1 MAVPDVTTK
10 ALHEL
15 ISLRGRV
22 AVVTGAGRGI
32 GLAVARRLAEAGA
45 DVAVGDLDEET
56 ARGGAEE
63 LLAFGVRS
71 FGTTLDV
78 SAEPSVRQ
86 LADRTESELGPIYIW
101 VNNAGIY
108 PSTPVLDMDVS
119 QWDRVLDVN
128 LTGTFLGAQEAARR
142 MVATGVG
149 GAIINITS
157 TAGFR
162 AAGPG
167 VAHYVASKHAVRG
180 LTKSLAVE
188 LGPYGIRVLSVA
200 RNARRDPGYR
210 RGPSCF
216 RGSGPR

>member
-188 LGPYGIRVLSVA
+188 LGPYGIRVLSGRA
-200 RNARRDPGYR
+200 NARRDPGYR

-216 RGSGPR
+216 RGGGPR